1 MRREYPELYI
11 LRHGETVWN
20 AAGIFQ
26 GHLNSPLTKNG
37 QAQAQKQQQILNA
50 AAPDGAH
57 SLHCSTLGRT
67 RETAEIAFDGRTG
80 PVAYD
85 DRLMEISVGELAG
98 MTLLDMEH
106 EFPEVM
112 AGRLPFDWNF
122 HCPGGESY
130 EDICERV
137 QSWLD
142 DLTGPAMVVTHGITS
157 RIMRGILLDLDQD
170 GIQKLPGGQGIVYFV
185 KDGIHH
191 QLEG

>member
-1 MRREYPELYI
+1 
-11 LRHGETVWN
+11 
-20 AAGIFQ
+20 
-26 GHLNSPLTKNG
+26 LTKNG
-37 QAQAQKQQQILNA
+37 QAQARAQYQILNN
-50 AAPDGAH
+50 AAPDGMH

-67 RETAEIAFDGRTG
+67 RETAAIALEGRTG

-98 MTLLDMEH
+98 LTLLNMEH
-106 EFPEVM
+106 EFPEVL

-130 EDICERV
+130 QDICDRV
-137 QSWLD
+137 QSWLN
-142 DLTGPAMVVTHGITS
+142 DLTGPAIVVTHGITS
-157 RIMRGILLDLDQD
+157 RIMRGILLGLDQD

-185 KDGIHH
+185 KDGLHH